1 MTLPSPPSA
10 PPSGPQSGPPSAP
23 PAGFPPPRTPA
34 ARRADVERMLTEENH
49 LWLATAGPDG
59 PHLVP
64 LAFAW
69 DGTFL
74 HMMTKRGSRTVT
86 NLRRT
91 PRARASLG
99 STRDVVLVDG
109 EVECVEPGEAA
120 PEVRALF
127 ARLPLNPERVP
138 GVIALR
144 LRPERVLAWRHMGEM
159 PGRTVMSGGRWVTGA
174 A

>member
-1 MTLPSPPSA
+1 MTPPPSR
-10 PPSGPQSGPPSAP
+10 PE
-23 PAGFPPPRTPA
+23 FPPPRPLA
-34 ARRADVERMLTEENH
+34 ARRADVERMLTEEHH
-49 LWLATAGPDG
+49 LWLATSGQDG

-69 DGTFL
+69 DGASC
-74 HMMTKRGSRTVT
+74 HMMTKRGSRTVA

-109 EVECVEPGEAA
+109 EVELTEPDEAA

-144 LRPERVLAWRHMGEM
+144 LRPQRILAWRHMGEM
-159 PGRTVMSGGRWVTGA
+159 PERTVMAGGRWLA
-174 A
+174 RSA